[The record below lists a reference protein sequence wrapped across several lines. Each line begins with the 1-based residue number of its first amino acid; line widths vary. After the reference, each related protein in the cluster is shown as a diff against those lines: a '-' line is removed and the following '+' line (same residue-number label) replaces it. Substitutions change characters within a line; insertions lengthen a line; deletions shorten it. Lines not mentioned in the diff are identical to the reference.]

1 MSKRKRETSDE
12 GDEKKHLT
20 FSFRDGK
27 KHQKEGKKEGEDD
40 LQFIERALANSF
52 QDLDEIYDA
61 MMREYKALG
70 ADSRVERMNE
80 DCTWLDRAA
89 FAGHVKLVKML
100 IKYGDDVNDVQCLGN
115 KSALHYAAWRGGV
128 EVVNVL
134 IQNGADVNALDYQ
147 NENPLHLACYGQP
160 GVVNVLIQAGAD
172 VNNRSSSET
181 GSTPLLIATDE
192 GKVNIMK
199 ALIQNGA
206 DVNAVNN
213 YGDGVIHQCV
223 FVKFEAVEVM
233 IQAGVDINSLDR
245 DGRTLLNCYS
255 LFDKV
260 PEMLRLLCL
269 GAELSSRAIFED
281 KSHLLR
287 PINDRLNLLRNGNRM
302 GTTLMSD
309 EEGRFMWDLAFF
321 LTMKHGGATAFK
333 TYRSI
338 SSFITFH
345 GIFMANGYYLG
356 DDTIWKRTMKKVEEV
371 DEDGLKSEFTL
382 HYGCETLEESI
393 EYDMNLR
400 NMRNSTQTAG
410 L

>member
-1 MSKRKRETSDE
+1 MERNITRKS
-12 GDEKKHLT
+12 
-20 FSFRDGK
+20 
-27 KHQKEGKKEGEDD
+27 EDD
-40 LQFIERALANSF
+40 LQFIEIRALVHQADE
-52 QDLDEIYDA
+52 DLDEIYDA

-80 DCTWLDRAA
+80 DCTWLDRASC
-89 FAGHVKLVKML
+89 AGHVKLVKML
-100 IKYGDDVNDVQCLGN
+100 IKCGDDVNDVQCLEN
-115 KSALHYAAWRGGV
+115 KSALHYAAWIGGV

-134 IQNGADVNALDYQ
+134 IQNGADVNALDYE

-172 VNNRSSSET
+172 VDTNRSKSET
-181 GSTPLLIATDE
+181 GSTPLHIATDE
-192 GKVNIMK
+192 GKINIMK
-199 ALIQNGA
+199 ALIQNDA

-223 FVKFEAVEVM
+223 FVKFGGLEVM
-233 IQAGVDINSLDR
+233 IQAGADINSLDR

-255 LFDKV
+255 LFGKV
-260 PEMLRLLCL
+260 HNLRLLCL
-269 GAELSSRAIFED
+269 VLNFLRNFRGQES
-281 KSHLLR
+281 LLR

-302 GTTLMSD
+302 ETTLMSD
-309 EEGRFMWDLAFF
+309 EEGRFVGSCFF
-321 LTMKHGGATAFK
+321 LTIKHGGAAAFK

-382 HYGCETLEESI
+382 H
-393 EYDMNLR
+393 
-400 NMRNSTQTAG
+400 
-410 L
+410 